1 MIFNNKLDQIRIE
14 ESQLLIQGN
23 FISPKKIQIKEI
35 KKVYVSVRKI
45 PTLYEIIYILL
56 GGIFIGLNFSFY
68 PVGMFF
74 WIVCGFYLLGEYV
87 LHNYKTCTL
96 NVELQ
101 NENIAF
107 RFIPIEL
114 KYQVVNKVN
123 EIKFSVARSS

>member
-1 MIFNNKLDQIRIE
+1 MFFSKSLNEIQIIDSE
-14 ESQLLIQGN
+14 LLIN
-23 FISPKKIQIKEI
+23 THFINQKKIPINDI
-35 KKVYVSVRKI
+35 KKVYVSVKRI
-45 PTLYEIIYILL
+45 PTQYEIIYILL

-68 PVGMFF
+68 PIGMYF

-87 LHNYKTCTL
+87 LHNYKSCTL

-107 RFIPIEL
+107 RFIPIAL

-123 EIKFSVARSS
+123 EIKFSLVK

>member
-1 MIFNNKLDQIRIE
+1 
-14 ESQLLIQGN
+14 
-23 FISPKKIQIKEI
+23 
-35 KKVYVSVRKI
+35 VYVSVRKI
-45 PTLYEIIYILL
+45 PTLYEIIYILF

-68 PVGMFF
+68 IVEMFF

-107 RFIPIEL
+107 RFILIEL

>member
-1 MIFNNKLDQIRIE
+1 MFFSKSLNEIQIIDSE
-14 ESQLLIQGN
+14 LLIN
-23 FISPKKIQIKEI
+23 THFINQKKIPINDI
-35 KKVYVSVRKI
+35 KKVYVSVKRI
-45 PTLYEIIYILL
+45 PTQYEIIYILL

-68 PVGMFF
+68 PIGMYF

-87 LHNYKTCTL
+87 LHNYKSCTL